1 MSKSNDIKKI
11 SSLPKVDYSDKRL
24 PKDVEEAISEAKYVV
39 KESSKLTWDGRQFIV
54 RIPKEIAEEEG
65 LTEQNK
71 MQFRLTKPKP
81 NSNETLKL
89 EIEIV

>member
-11 SSLPKVDYSDKRL
+11 SSLPKVDYSDKEL
-24 PKDVEEAISEAKYVV
+24 PKDVKEAISEAKYVIN
-39 KESSKLTWDGRQFIV
+39 ESSKLTWDGRQFIV

-81 NSNETLKL
+81 NSSESIKL